1 MSSYHLLNI
10 KMWSFSSQEAE
21 NNFTDTLNHVA
32 CDLEHIKIQ
41 QPGQEPVYMIPAKDY
56 ELFIKLLEKLEDK
69 IDIEEADKRMN
80 DNEQERLTFEQFL
93 NELEVENES
102 VQNRI

>member
-1 MSSYHLLNI
+1 MKIWSLSS
-10 KMWSFSSQEAE
+10 KEAE

-32 CDLEHIKIQ
+32 CDLEHIKIK

-56 ELFIKLLEKLEDK
+56 ELFIKLLEEAEDK
-69 IDIEEADKRMN
+69 IDIEEADKRIN
-80 DNEQERLTFEQFL
+80 DNEQEKLTFEEFF
-93 NELEVENES
+93 NELEVESES

>member
-1 MSSYHLLNI
+1 MKIWSLSS
-10 KMWSFSSQEAE
+10 KEAE

-32 CDLEHIKIQ
+32 CDLEHIKIK

-56 ELFIKLLEKLEDK
+56 ELFIKLLEEAEDK
-69 IDIEEADKRMN
+69 IDIEEADKRIN
-80 DNEQERLTFEQFL
+80 DNEQEKLTFEKFF
-93 NELEVENES
+93 NELEVESEP

>member
-1 MSSYHLLNI
+1 MKIWSLSS
-10 KMWSFSSQEAE
+10 KEAE

-32 CDLEHIKIQ
+32 CDLEHIKIK

-56 ELFIKLLEKLEDK
+56 ELFIKLLEEAEDK
-69 IDIEEADKRMN
+69 IDIEEADKRIN
-80 DNEQERLTFEQFL
+80 DNEQEKLTFEEFF
-93 NELEVENES
+93 NELEVESEP

>member
-1 MSSYHLLNI
+1 MKI
-10 KMWSFSSQEAE
+10 WSLSSQEAE

-32 CDLEHIKIQ
+32 CDLEHIKIK

-56 ELFIKLLEKLEDK
+56 ELFIKLLEEAEER
-69 IDIEEADKRMN
+69 IDIEEADKRIN
-80 DNEQERLTFEQFL
+80 NNEQERLTFEQFF
-93 NELEVENES
+93 NELDVESES